1 MSEINWDTS
10 TRLDQKYAPA
20 GVKIFK
26 INEAGNAQKLS
37 SVDMSEFSAEVSASL
52 EKMVDSVPGV
62 YSFVFNPKQ
71 AQPTAPVIDHAA
83 IYASRGQAQSAA
95 KSIDHASIYA
105 SRRYQ

>member
-1 MSEINWDTS
+1 MNEINWDTS
-10 TRLDQKYAPA
+10 THLDQKYAPA
-20 GVKIFK
+20 GVKFFEIT
-26 INEAGNAQKLS
+26 AQGDAKKLS
-37 SVDMSEFSAEVSASL
+37 SIDMSEFSAEVSASL

>member
-10 TRLDQKYAPA
+10 THLDQKYAPE
-20 GVKIFK
+20 GVKYFK
-26 INEAGNAQKLS
+26 INATGNAQKLS
-37 SVDMSEFSAEVSASL
+37 SIDMSEFSAEVGASL

-62 YSFVFNPKQ
+62 YSFVHAPKQ
-71 AQPTAPVIDHAA
+71 AQPAAPVIDHAA
-83 IYASRGQAQSAA
+83 IYASRGQAQPAA